1 MMYQP
6 LYIRPVTAFSG
17 VIEDM
22 TAITDENKGD
32 DKGQAVAEVAQ
43 KMADHHH
50 WIKMSTPE
58 TTMGQGKVNGMNAWS
73 QVVLAHLIPA
83 QERSWA
89 LYAVKVSFSD
99 SPLQNWQSD
108 SLWSLAILIFR
119 SLWHKNDITL

>member
-50 WIKMSTPE
+50 
-58 TTMGQGKVNGMNAWS
+58 
-73 QVVLAHLIPA
+73 
-83 QERSWA
+83 
-89 LYAVKVSFSD
+89 
-99 SPLQNWQSD
+99 
-108 SLWSLAILIFR
+108 
-119 SLWHKNDITL
+119 